1 MKKLLFTL
9 LLLLPLTS
17 QADMIIETIELHYRP
32 TEEIIPLVTPMLD
45 SDASITGT
53 GYKLIIKSSPEN
65 IEQIK
70 TLVTELD
77 VDPTQLLIHVAI
89 NDKQQMQD
97 SGASVNVQATNQ
109 GSSISIGNDR
119 PTPASGGT
127 PGTDSRIKYDARI
140 FDNTQTRDQPVSQVV
155 RVSEGYWA
163 TIQMG
168 QSIPVTTRL
177 RNPDGTVTETVNWQN
192 VTRGFRVMPRTN
204 GDQVTLTIMP
214 HNDSFNPATPGRVN
228 TSGMETTLTGKIG
241 QWIHIGGTQEIIAND
256 TSGISYRTRVRDSNQ
271 NQIWL
276 KVERPQHGTQH

>member
-109 GSSISIGNDR
+109 GSSISIG
-119 PTPASGGT
+119 S
-127 PGTDSRIKYDARI
+127 
-140 FDNTQTRDQPVSQVV
+140 
-155 RVSEGYWA
+155 
-163 TIQMG
+163 
-168 QSIPVTTRL
+168 
-177 RNPDGTVTETVNWQN
+177 
-192 VTRGFRVMPRTN
+192 
-204 GDQVTLTIMP
+204 
-214 HNDSFNPATPGRVN
+214 
-228 TSGMETTLTGKIG
+228 TG
-241 QWIHIGGTQEIIAND
+241 HINY
-256 TSGISYRTRVRDSNQ
+256 S
-271 NQIWL
+271 
-276 KVERPQHGTQH
+276 